1 METIKYELKYCEGCG
16 TLKLRPVLA
25 DIHHCRVCERMLTR
39 FRFPWKMLTHGRGVL
54 PHLAGLKRS
63 GGRPYLT
70 NCATNA
76 GGPQ

>member
-1 METIKYELKYCEGCG
+1 MESIKYELKYCEGCG

-39 FRFPWKMLTHGRGVL
+39 FRFPRRMLGSDRSVL
-54 PHLAGLKRS
+54 PHLA
-63 GGRPYLT
+63 